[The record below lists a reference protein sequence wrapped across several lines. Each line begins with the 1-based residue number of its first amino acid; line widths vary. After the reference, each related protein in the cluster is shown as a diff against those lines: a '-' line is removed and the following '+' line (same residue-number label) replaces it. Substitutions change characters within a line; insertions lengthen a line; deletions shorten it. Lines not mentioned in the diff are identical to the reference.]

1 MASLSSYLE
10 TEILEWV
17 KGTTFAAA
25 PATVYVD
32 LLDSGDSSILNT
44 IAGSANRQAITFGTI
59 TTDGTGQIM
68 SNSSDITFTASAVG
82 SATATAAAIY
92 DAQTGGNQLAQQD
105 LASSKAIS
113 NGDEVKFSAGNLTFK
128 MD

>member
-82 SATATAAAIY
+82 SATAVAAAIY

-105 LASSKAIS
+105 LSSSKAIS

>member
-1 MASLSSYLE
+1 MASLSQYLE
-10 TEILEWV
+10 DEILEWI

-25 PATVYVD
+25 PTTVYVD
-32 LLDSGDSSILNT
+32 LLDSGDLSILNT
-44 IAGSANRQAITFGTI
+44 IAGSANRQSITFGTI
-59 TTDGTGQIM
+59 TTDGTGRIM
-68 SNSSDITFTASAVG
+68 SNSADITFTASAVG
-82 SATATAAAIY
+82 SATAVAAAIY

-113 NGDEVKFSAGNLTFK
+113 SGDEVKFSAGNLTFK

>member
-32 LLDSGDSSILNT
+32 LLDSGDLSILNT
-44 IAGSANRQAITFGTI
+44 IAGSANRQSITFGTI

-68 SNSSDITFTASAVG
+68 SNSADITFTASAVG
-82 SATATAAAIY
+82 SATAVAAAIY

-105 LASSKAIS
+105 LSSSKAIS

>member
-1 MASLSSYLE
+1 MASLSQYLE
-10 TEILEWV
+10 DEILEWI

-32 LLDSGDSSILNT
+32 LLDSGDLSILNT
-44 IAGSANRQAITFGTI
+44 IAGSANRQSITFGTI
-59 TTDGTGQIM
+59 TTDGTGRIM
-68 SNSSDITFTASAVG
+68 SNSADITFTASAVG
-82 SATATAAAIY
+82 SATAVAAAIY

-113 NGDEVKFSAGNLTFK
+113 SGDEVKFSAGNLTFK